1 MLEDETSRMREVP
14 NNPITTI
21 DDKGTAE
28 PPFLKPSII
37 KSDISP
43 LLYFDPQQLD
53 QA

>member
-1 MLEDETSRMREVP
+1 MREVP

-28 PPFLKPSII
+28 SPFPEPSII
-37 KSDISP
+37 NSDISP
-43 LLYFDPQQLD
+43 LLYFDSRKLD